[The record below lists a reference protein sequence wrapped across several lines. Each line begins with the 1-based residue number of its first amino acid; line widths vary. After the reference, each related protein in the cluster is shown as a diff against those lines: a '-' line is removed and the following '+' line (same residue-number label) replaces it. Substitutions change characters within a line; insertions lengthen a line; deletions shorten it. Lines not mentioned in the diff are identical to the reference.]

1 MAGVAA
7 VGCGPV
13 KDRPGRS
20 ADAALADLRAVL
32 LDLDAVVVAFSGG
45 ADSAFLA
52 WVAAEVLGPERAP
65 CVTAVSPS
73 LAGEELESCGAL
85 AGEWGL
91 SWSTVATHELDRTAY
106 VANGPDRCA
115 HCKASLMDA
124 LAPAALALG
133 ATVVLGVNLD
143 DLGDHRP
150 GQSAAA
156 GAGARFPLVEAGFTK
171 AMVREASR
179 SLGLVT
185 WDKPAAACLAS
196 RIPYGVAVTV
206 GALGSVQR
214 AESALRA
221 VGLRQVRVRHH
232 GDVARVEVDPA
243 ELDLAFRRRVEV
255 AAAVRS
261 AGYAYVALDLDGFR
275 SGSMNEVLAPS
286 GPSEPGAPR

>member
-1 MAGVAA
+1 VTE
-7 VGCGPV
+7 PP
-13 KDRPGRS
+13 DRPVVE
-20 ADAALADLRAVL
+20 ALASLRAVL
-32 LDLDAVVVAFSGG
+32 AEIGPVVVAFSGG

-52 WVAAEVLGPERAP
+52 RVAGDVLGPRQAP
-65 CVTAVSPS
+65 CVTAVSAS
-73 LAGEELESCGAL
+73 LADDELESCRAL

-91 SWSTVATHELDRTAY
+91 SWSTVTTDELDRAAY

-124 LAPAALALG
+124 LAPQAAALG
-133 ATVVLGVNLD
+133 ATVVLGVNVD

-150 GQSAAA
+150 GQAAA
-156 GAGARFPLVEAGFTK
+156 ACAGARFPLVDAGFTK
-171 AMVREASR
+171 AMVRQASR
-179 SLGLVT
+179 DLGLAT

-214 AESALRA
+214 AEAALRNL
-221 VGLRQVRVRHH
+221 GLHQLRVRHH

-243 ELDLAFRRRVEV
+243 ELEVAFRRRDEV

-261 AGYAYVALDLDGFR
+261 AGYAYVALDLEGFR
-275 SGSMNEVLAPS
+275 SGSMNEVLRS
-286 GPSEPGAPR
+286 PSERDLQP

>member
-1 MAGVAA
+1 MRE
-7 VGCGPV
+7 PMQ
-13 KDRPGRS
+13 RLRS
-20 ADAALADLRAVL
+20 VLAALGD
-32 LDLDAVVVAFSGG
+32 VVVAFSGG

-52 WVAAEVLGPERAP
+52 WVAADVLGPERAR
-65 CVTAVSPS
+65 CATAVSPS
-73 LAGEELESCGAL
+73 LDADELASCR
-85 AGEWGL
+85 EFTRTWGL
-91 SWSTVATHELDRTAY
+91 SWSTVATDELERVAY

-124 LAPAALALG
+124 LAPQAEARG

-150 GQSAAA
+150 GQAAA
-156 GAGARFPLVEAGFTK
+156 AAAGARFPLVEAGFTK

-196 RIPYGVAVTV
+196 RIPYGVEVTV

-214 AESALRA
+214 AEAALRGL
-221 VGLRQVRVRHH
+221 GLRQLRVRHH

-243 ELDLAFRRRVEV
+243 ELETAFGLRDEV
-255 AAAVRS
+255 VQAVRS
-261 AGYAYVALDLDGFR
+261 AGYAYVALDLEGFR
-275 SGSMNEVLAPS
+275 SGSMNEVL
-286 GPSEPGAPR
+286 R